1 MQGVTGGGD
10 PAPEGAPRRA
20 ALRHGATAAQGTGLA
35 REMGLLGLAATGIC
49 SMLGAAINVVP
60 IMIQRNVPGIGPYVL
75 HAYVYGAIPAILAA
89 LAYAILSS
97 AMPRAG
103 GSYVYGSR
111 GLSPYLGFV
120 ASFSQW
126 FGLSIAIG
134 VVSYVMIPFL
144 RDIATA
150 VGWEPLAESLDGGF
164 VRVTLALAF
173 LWTFV
178 GVNLRGV
185 RLYERTL
192 VPLMFLMFVLGAV
205 VIVAG
210 FAFDHQDFAA
220 AVQLREGRAIPDAVT
235 PPFRISTYLA
245 ASALLFSSFIG
256 FDSIAQAGGEAK
268 NPSRTLP
275 LAIGIAVLTVGTFYM
290 LFTAA
295 VYHAV
300 PWSYVA
306 EQAQTQDLT
315 APGLLGYL
323 LPPAWTVAIVAGA
336 AIALMN
342 DLPAML
348 LAVSRLMFA
357 WAEDGIFPR
366 GVAKVHPEW
375 HTPYVAI
382 VLSGLMAS
390 VGILGSHMAGDFFLG
405 IDILVTSMLVNFLVM
420 CLAVLALPRR
430 NPEIARDVSVLPSR
444 TLQVVVAVSGIVMLS
459 IFLVVHV
466 WKDLTA
472 DVDAW
477 YFHSTPLWLVVMAVA
492 TGVYFKELRGLRSEG
507 VDVDALFSKLP
518 PE

>member
-1 MQGVTGGGD
+1 MTGPTSQASNV
-10 PAPEGAPRRA
+10 PAAR
-20 ALRHGATAAQGTGLA
+20 TGLV
-35 REMGLLGLAATGIC
+35 RDMGLLGLAATGIC

-60 IMIQRNVPGIGPYVL
+60 MMIQRNVPGIGPYVL
-75 HAYVYGAIPAILAA
+75 QAFVFSAIPAILAA

-134 VVSYVMIPFL
+134 VVSYLLIPFL
-144 RDIATA
+144 RDIAVA
-150 VGWEPLAESLDGGF
+150 LSWRGLADILETGP
-164 VRVTLALAF
+164 VRVGLALSF

-178 GVNLRGV
+178 AVNMRGV

-192 VPLMFLMFVLGAV
+192 IPLMFLMFALGAV

-210 FAFDHQDFAA
+210 FSFDHQDFAA
-220 AVQLREGRAIPDAVT
+220 ALLAREGRVIPEVA
-235 PPFRISTYLA
+235 PAPFRIGPYLA

-256 FDSIAQAGGEAK
+256 FDSIAQAGGEARD
-268 NPSRTLP
+268 PGRSLP
-275 LAIGIAVLTVGTFYM
+275 LAIGIAVVTVGSFYM

-295 VYHAV
+295 MYHAV
-300 PWSYVA
+300 PWQYVA

-336 AIALMN
+336 AVALIN

-357 WAEDGIFPR
+357 WAEDGIFPKS
-366 GVAKVHPEW
+366 VARVHPEW
-375 HTPYVAI
+375 HIPTVAL

-390 VGILGSHMAGDFFLG
+390 LAILGSHLAGDFFLG
-405 IDILVTSMLVNFLVM
+405 VDVLVTSMLVNFLVM
-420 CLAVLALPRR
+420 CLTVLALPRR
-430 NPEIARDVSVLPSR
+430 NPGIARDVRVVPSR
-444 TLQVVVAVSGIVMLS
+444 RVQIAVAVTGAVMLTA
-459 IFLVVHV
+459 FLAVHI
-466 WKDLTA
+466 WKDVTA
-472 DVDAW
+472 QVDAW
-477 YFHSTPLWLVVMAVA
+477 YFHSTPLWLAVMAIGTLIYVRE
-492 TGVYFKELRGLRSEG
+492 VRGLRRRG
-507 VDVDALFSKLP
+507 VDVDALFSTLP